1 MLIYFILD
9 NKLFYI
15 FFELLFFSFIY
26 LIFNQEI
33 NSQINLIMNFIIFN
47 IIINLMKLKI
57 EKNTSFNFI
66 KNQIFKYSSQKY

>member
-33 NSQINLIMNFIIFN
+33 DSQINLIMNFIIFN

-66 KNQIFKYSSQKY
+66 KNQISKYSSQKY